1 MAVATAVRV
10 VGGRDRAEDVVHD
23 AFLDVWGKIDRLDA
37 SCGSLRGW
45 LMTVVRNRAIDRA
58 REQRA
63 GIDVD
68 AAEERSLLRTAPN
81 PARDDALARTSAD
94 RALSEHVG
102 R

>member
-1 MAVATAVRV
+1 MTTVGRTLGWRTASAPATTDTLGELYDRYASMAVATAVRV

-58 REQRA
+58 RE
-63 GIDVD
+63 
-68 AAEERSLLRTAPN
+68 
-81 PARDDALARTSAD
+81 
-94 RALSEHVG
+94 
-102 R
+102 